1 MKKYRSSAMDSA
13 FQKPGLFDTGFD
25 FIPWINGVSNL
36 MELALIEGK
45 GTIEELKGE
54 KFDAIFYEQLFPHG
68 ASFGHLLGI
77 EIQFLINSCP
87 IQGHITS
94 LFGIPDPTGWV
105 PSVGSLQISDKM
117 TFFERVQNEIEHYF
131 LTSGY
136 SLLFTSANQVFQK
149 LYGPSFPNVEKIM
162 KEKVPMMFVAADE
175 FIDFPRPIF
184 HNIIYIGGLGM
195 KNAAKNESL
204 KSPFD
209 FEMTKGKKG
218 VIYFS
223 LGSNTDTTFLPKS
236 VKKNLIDTFAAFYD
250 YHFIVKLEATDD
262 FGISYAKTKS
272 NIFVTNWVPQSMLL
286 QHPRLKLFF
295 THGGYNSLLE
305 VANSGVPVLLMP
317 IMYDQTRN
325 GQVVER
331 NGWGKVVNK
340 IELLNGN
347 EKLNKLM
354 DEMLNNQK

>member
-1 MKKYRSSAMDSA
+1 
-13 FQKPGLFDTGFD
+13 
-25 FIPWINGVSNL
+25 
-36 MELALIEGK
+36 
-45 GTIEELKGE
+45 
-54 KFDAIFYEQLFPHG
+54 
-68 ASFGHLLGI
+68 
-77 EIQFLINSCP
+77 
-87 IQGHITS
+87 
-94 LFGIPDPTGWV
+94 
-105 PSVGSLQISDKM
+105 
-117 TFFERVQNEIEHYF
+117 
-131 LTSGY
+131 
-136 SLLFTSANQVFQK
+136 
-149 LYGPSFPNVEKIM
+149 
-162 KEKVPMMFVAADE
+162 MFVAVDE

-184 HNIIYIGGLGM
+184 HNIIYIGGIGM
-195 KNAAKNESL
+195 KTAAKNESL

-218 VIYFS
+218 VVYFS

-272 NIFVTNWVPQSMLL
+272 NIFITNWTPQSLLL

-317 IMYDQTRN
+317 MMYDQTRN

-347 EKLNKLM
+347 ENLIKLM
-354 DEMLNNQK
+354 NEMLNNQK